1 MQHNCVRRLSI
12 ALAASL
18 MVATLA
24 PAARAQ
30 VTLGLGGGPTFPTGS
45 LSNAYG
51 TGFNGMINLG
61 LGVPAFPLGFRANGL
76 FDQLPVKSATGFSG
90 HTQIYSVSANAI
102 LTTTGIPIV
111 APYLIGGVGYY
122 NNHYSVNLSGTTVVA
137 GGSTTANNLG
147 INGGG
152 GFRFGVATLSLFA
165 EVRYHYV
172 FNGSSHYQFV
182 PITVGVM
189 F

>member
-1 MQHNCVRRLSI
+1 MPNNWVRRLSI
-12 ALAASL
+12 ALVAGL
-18 MVATLA
+18 MVTAVA
-24 PAARAQ
+24 PVARAQ
-30 VTLGLGGGPTFPTGS
+30 VTLGLGGGPTLPTGN
-45 LSNAYG
+45 LSNVYG
-51 TGFNGMINLG
+51 TGFNGLINLG
-61 LGVPAFPLGFRANGL
+61 LRAPAFPLGFRADAL

-90 HTQIYSVSANAI
+90 NTQIYSLSANAI

-122 NNHYSVNLSGTTVVA
+122 NDHYHVNLSGTTVVA
-137 GGSTTANNLG
+137 GGSTNANDLG

-152 GFRFGVATLSLFA
+152 GFRFGIATLSLFA

-172 FNGSSHYQFV
+172 FNGPNHIQFV
-182 PITVGVM
+182 PITIGVM